1 MRRSSPS
8 SALNLLLLFRP
19 LSLSLFSHL
28 DRYVR
33 FPSAYISERN
43 RRNSFQS
50 IDRQPRVLPGWPR
63 RRVAPRCAAEK
74 EHARPPAAIRDCVI
88 YSVSSP
94 PSRREPR
101 SVPAWISEAAS
112 SNSERKQFRRP
123 SGMALAWL
131 PSGRWRLSLA
141 SIVHWMKL
149 NEAARDSNKA

>member
-1 MRRSSPS
+1 MRRSPPS

-101 SVPAWISEAAS
+101 S
-112 SNSERKQFRRP
+112 R
-123 SGMALAWL
+123 SGMNI
-131 PSGRWRLSLA
+131 GGCEF
-141 SIVHWMKL
+141 K
-149 NEAARDSNKA
+149 